1 MVLGGRCQD
10 PDMRRD
16 PWVLSIPLRV
26 TLEQMKIGPIPNPGP
41 RERGDKTWRKQ
52 LFDDLLRGVR
62 LQSSVYFRPAFRAPW
77 GVRVARDCGV
87 FHIIDQGRCWLDAA
101 SLGKSVELS
110 EGDFVVI
117 TRGQP
122 HSMRDQLSTPV
133 VNFFELAQKHASEP
147 QEAIWLG
154 GDGDVT
160 RMICGGMVFEN
171 SDCNPLLAVLPPLL
185 HLRRSRGRRSPDFA
199 TGHMIAELD
208 GPRAGTLEVVTRL
221 ADILFIQA
229 VRAYFE
235 ENMDRAESG
244 WLVAARDEQIGRALA
259 ILHSHPHLPWTV
271 ASLAQQVGLSRS
283 TFAARFSE
291 LVGEPPQHYF
301 TRIRINS
308 AATLMR
314 RTRDKLSLVA
324 AEAGYSSV
332 TAFSKAFK
340 RFLGTT
346 PGEHR
351 ASRKR

>member
-1 MVLGGRCQD
+1 
-10 PDMRRD
+10 
-16 PWVLSIPLRV
+16 
-26 TLEQMKIGPIPNPGP
+26 MKIEPIRKSGPHEGTD
-41 RERGDKTWRKQ
+41 RAWRRK

-62 LQSSVYFRPAFRAPW
+62 LQSSVHFHPAFRAPW
-77 GVRVARDCGV
+77 GIRVARDCGV
-87 FHIIDQGRCWLDAA
+87 FHVVDQGRCWLDLEG
-101 SLGKSVELS
+101 LGEPIELS

-122 HSMRDQLSTPV
+122 HSMRDHLSTPV
-133 VNFFELAQKHASEP
+133 VNLFELAQKHSSEP
-147 QEAIWLG
+147 KGAVWFG

-185 HLRRSRGRRSPDFA
+185 HLRRGKGRRSLDFA
-199 TGHMIAELD
+199 TGHMISELD
-208 GPRAGTLEVVTRL
+208 SPRAGTLEVVTRL

-235 ENMDRAESG
+235 ENMDSADSG

-259 ILHSHPHLPWTV
+259 ILHSHPHRPWTV
-271 ASLAQQVGLSRS
+271 GSLAQQVGISRS

-291 LVGEPPQHYF
+291 LVGEPPLHYF

-308 AATLMR
+308 AATRMR

-324 AEAGYSSV
+324 ADAGYSSV

-340 RFLGTT
+340 RFLGST

-351 ASRKR
+351 RSRVG